1 MRQAVKAKILEALP
15 KGITLRRG
23 NTLWVA
29 KYKEYH
35 VDGVKK
41 SKRLTE
47 TVKLDIDNTM
57 SDAKQIE
64 KFEEALG
71 KAIKVKSQM
80 NQRLANRSFLL
91 TDNVRITGEA
101 YILSLI
107 HI

>member
-15 KGITLRRG
+15 KGITLRRD
-23 NTLWVA
+23 NSLWVS

-35 VDGVKK
+35 VDGEKK
-41 SKRLTE
+41 SKRMTE

-57 SDAKQIE
+57 SDAKQLE

-80 NQRLANRSFLL
+80 TQRLASRSFLL
-91 TDNVRITGEA
+91 TDNTED
-101 YILSLI
+101 YW
-107 HI
+107 

>member
-1 MRQAVKAKILEALP
+1 MRKAVEEKILSSLP

-23 NTLWVA
+23 NTLWVS

-35 VDGVKK
+35 VDGEKK

-57 SDAKQIE
+57 SDAKQLE

-71 KAIKVKSQM
+71 KAIKC
-80 NQRLANRSFLL
+80 FLKL
-91 TDNVRITGEA
+91 LQLFSVR
-101 YILSLI
+101 
-107 HI
+107 H

>member
-1 MRQAVKAKILEALP
+1 MRKAVEEKILEALP

-23 NTLWVA
+23 NTLWVS

-35 VDGVKK
+35 VDGEKK

-57 SDAKQIE
+57 SDAKQLE

-71 KAIKVKSQM
+71 KAIRVKSQM
-80 NQRLANRSFLL
+80 TQRLASRSFLL
-91 TDNVRITGEA
+91 TDKTKISSEA
-101 YILSLI
+101 
-107 HI
+107 

>member
-15 KGITLRRG
+15 KGITLRRD
-23 NTLWVA
+23 NSLWVS

-35 VDGVKK
+35 VDGEKK

-57 SDAKQIE
+57 SDAKQLE

-71 KAIKVKSQM
+71 KS
-80 NQRLANRSFLL
+80 NQSEVSNDTTISK
-91 TDNVRITGEA
+91 
-101 YILSLI
+101 
-107 HI
+107 